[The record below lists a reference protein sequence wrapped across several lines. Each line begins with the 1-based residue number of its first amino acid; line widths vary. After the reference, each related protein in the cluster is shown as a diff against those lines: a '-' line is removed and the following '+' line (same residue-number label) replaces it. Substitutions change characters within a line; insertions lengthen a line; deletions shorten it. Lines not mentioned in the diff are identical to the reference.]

1 ANVGDY
7 STWHDCCGFGFRHIL
22 VSRDF
27 SRSFATKRKIERM
40 KEEVNPDVVLTHDT
54 GCVTTLDKSQFA
66 AQAHKSNVGIPVMSD
81 AQFAALAMGA
91 HPYIVC
97 QLHWHGVD
105 NKPLLEKMGIDHEKA
120 WAEFEAQADR
130 IKSGEIDY
138 ISWEEADA

>member
-1 ANVGDY
+1 
-7 STWHDCCGFGFRHIL
+7 
-22 VSRDF
+22 
-27 SRSFATKRKIERM
+27 M
-40 KEEVNPDVVLTHDT
+40 KEEVNPDVTLTHDT

-66 AQAHKSNVGIPVMSD
+66 AQAHKRNVGIPVMSD

-105 NKPLLEKMGIDHEKA
+105 MKPLLEKMVIDHKKA
-120 WAEFEAQADR
+120 WAEFEVQAER
-130 IKSGEIDY
+130 IKSGEIEY

>member
-1 ANVGDY
+1 
-7 STWHDCCGFGFRHIL
+7 
-22 VSRDF
+22 
-27 SRSFATKRKIERM
+27 M
-40 KEEVNPDVVLTHDT
+40 KEEVNPDVVLT
-54 GCVTTLDKSQFA
+54 QR
-66 AQAHKSNVGIPVMSD
+66 QAVSPPSTRAVCSSSPQSNVGIPVMSD